1 VFVLQW
7 SVLTFDRKMHLSDY
21 QDLKSS
27 VSGLEFQGLELR
39 AQGSGSIGGG
49 GCTSESSQFR
59 VQGSGVRAHGSL
71 IRVQGSG
78 FAVRVQVSQIPVSGF
93 RVQGWKVEHP

>member
-1 VFVLQW
+1 
-7 SVLTFDRKMHLSDY
+7 M
-21 QDLKSS
+21 
-27 VSGLEFQGLELR
+27 
-39 AQGSGSIGGG
+39 GGEG

-93 RVQGWKVEHP
+93 RVQGWKVEHPWSPAVELSPSDVDDLGPAVQV